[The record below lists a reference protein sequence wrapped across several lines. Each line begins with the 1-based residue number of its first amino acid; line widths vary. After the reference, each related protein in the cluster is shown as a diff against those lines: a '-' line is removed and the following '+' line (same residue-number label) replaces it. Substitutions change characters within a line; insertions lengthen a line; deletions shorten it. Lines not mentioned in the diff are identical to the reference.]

1 MCGCERRM
9 WCRRSARAASAK
21 DALFLFATGETREA
35 AAASRHDFESSQG
48 DTLTMVNV
56 FTAYADI
63 AHRNPHGIRA
73 WCDERFVSARALE
86 RTEVVRGQL
95 RDAGAKL
102 RCGTAEEAVARPLD
116 ADSSRGLRR
125 ALTVAFFAQTAGL
138 QPSGEYVTLSSRRR
152 ETAAIHPA
160 SVLYRRRAKC
170 VIFNELLF
178 TTRFYMR
185 VVTEIDAAWLPELAP
200 QAFSNKALR

>member
-1 MCGCERRM
+1 M
-9 WCRRSARAASAK
+9 
-21 DALFLFATGETREA
+21 
-35 AAASRHDFESSQG
+35 
-48 DTLTMVNV
+48 
-56 FTAYADI
+56 
-63 AHRNPHGIRA
+63 
-73 WCDERFVSARALE
+73 
-86 RTEVVRGQL
+86 
-95 RDAGAKL
+95 

-178 TTRFYMR
+178 TTRLYMR
-185 VVTEIDAAWLPELAP
+185 DVTQIEREWLPELAP
-200 QAFSNKALR
+200 QYFGQGVGTV